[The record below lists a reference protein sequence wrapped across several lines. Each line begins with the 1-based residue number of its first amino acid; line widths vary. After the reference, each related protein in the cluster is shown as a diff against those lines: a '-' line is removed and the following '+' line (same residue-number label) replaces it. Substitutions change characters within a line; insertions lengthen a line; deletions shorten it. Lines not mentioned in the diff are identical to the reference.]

1 MRIICE
7 DLGEIELRHPLT
19 YVNCDEFALAEADAR
34 RIYRRLRTKK
44 VLDYIDIWDFN
55 NIMCSRGIVSAS
67 LIGYDYAYSNKHPYW
82 TIAIYLDIP
91 EGVEW
96 RRNTTVEDFV
106 CFDVLDGLSALQ
118 IDYPDHKYMLVSRNA
133 AEALACDVLHTEE
146 GRTYLETESLVFVE
160 GTVSTR
166 ACLTA
171 DEDGYLMTHYLEY
184 ADGIIYEHQ
193 ERIKSKLVQSVVLQG
208 GK

>member
-7 DLGEIELRHPLT
+7 DLGEIELKHPLT
-19 YVNCDEFALAEADAR
+19 CVGPNEFALAEADAR

-44 VLDYIDIWDFN
+44 VLDYVDIWQFN
-55 NIMCSRGIVSAS
+55 NIMCSRGTVGAN
-67 LIGYDYAYSNKHPYW
+67 LVGYDFLASEGYPYW
-82 TIAIYLDIP
+82 MIIVYLDIP

-96 RRNTTVEDFV
+96 RRGISIEESM
-106 CFDVLDGLSALQ
+106 CFDVLDGLSVVR
-118 IDYPDHKYMLVSRNA
+118 IDYPNRSYVTVSRNA
-133 AEALACDVLHTEE
+133 GDFLECEVLRTE
-146 GRTYLETESLVFVE
+146 GNRVYLETESLVFAE

-184 ADGIIYEHQ
+184 ANGIIYEHQ
-193 ERIKSKLVQSVVLQG
+193 ERIKSKLIQPVVLQG